1 MEKSNGLAHRFA
13 FVPNMLGVEVV
24 VGVSPENFTFFSGS
38 YIFTTRTLPPRQAF
52 AIIAQDREPAVL
64 VCSIERAHPEEES
77 WIKSIRTYVEFI
89 DHPMDA
95 LAAALEEQ
103 GLGRARIGLD
113 LQFLPQASFARLSA
127 RLPDATFVDTTEAVA
142 MLRAIKTPDQVA
154 IIEKATK
161 STHDA
166 TMLAMRE
173 AQLGET
179 EKSMANRLLT
189 HMIEMGADGTT
200 FLVFGSGRRSG
211 MTHALPTDRR
221 PSESE
226 IIRLDFGGWYGP
238 WQSDFARTYSTG
250 NPTSLQRDTY
260 RALAAVQ
267 RATIGSIRPGI
278 AAEDVF
284 FTCRSEF
291 EKEGIRFVMP
301 HVGHG
306 FGLELH
312 EFPMLRPGNKAILQP
327 GMVLNVE
334 PITIDADRSGYQLE
348 DLVLVTDDGHRIL
361 TQGLPPP
368 EIPAIGATS

>member
-1 MEKSNGLAHRFA
+1 MAPEHRFA
-13 FVPNMLGVEVV
+13 RVPEDLGVDVV
-24 VGVSPENFTFFSGS
+24 VGTSPENFTFLSGS

-52 AIIAQDREPAVL
+52 AMIPAQGEPSVL
-64 VCSIERAHPEEES
+64 VCSVERAHPEEES
-77 WIKSIRTYVEFI
+77 WIKTIRTYTEFVE
-89 DHPMDA
+89 HPMDA
-95 LAAALEEQ
+95 LAKALAED
-103 GLGRARIGLD
+103 GLHEARIGLD
-113 LQFLPQASFARLSA
+113 LQFLPHASFALLA
-127 RLPDATFVDTTEAVA
+127 EKLPKAKFADTTEELAK
-142 MLRAIKTPDQVA
+142 LRAIKSPEEVA
-154 IIEKATK
+154 IIERATK

-166 TMLAMRE
+166 TLLAMSE
-173 AQLGET
+173 ARLGES
-179 EKSMANRLLT
+179 EKVMANRLLT

-211 MTHALPTDRR
+211 MTHALPTERK
-221 PSESE
+221 PAESE

-250 NPTSLQRDTY
+250 KPSPLQQDTY
-260 RALAAVQ
+260 RALAIVQ
-267 RATIGSIRPGI
+267 RATIESIKPGI

-284 FTCRSEF
+284 FTCRSGF

-312 EFPMLRPGNKAILQP
+312 EFPMLRPGNKTVLKT

-348 DLVLVTDDGHRIL
+348 DLVLVTENGHRVL
-361 TQGLPPP
+361 TRGLPPP
-368 EIPAIGATS
+368 EIPVIGTRP